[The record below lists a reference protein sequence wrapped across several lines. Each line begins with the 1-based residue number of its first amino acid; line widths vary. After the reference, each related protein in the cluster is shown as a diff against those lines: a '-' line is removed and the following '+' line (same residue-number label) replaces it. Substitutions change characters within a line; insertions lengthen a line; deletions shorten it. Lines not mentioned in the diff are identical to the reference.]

1 MKLRGK
7 KSASSVAITVALASV
22 ACSGTDRA
30 KTEGQTGISAQA
42 LVADGTDVTA
52 IRFDVRPVSCDDGT
66 PAGDPI
72 TVSAP
77 IDPDQQIPGNLSELQ
92 DRPLDADSSHW
103 FADSFMVVP
112 AGCYDVVAT
121 PTDGSGA
128 DSQDCASAFKKGVE
142 VEQGETTEIFLI
154 NQCAG
159 DDPGAIDAIAAL
171 NHEPTVDDVE
181 FTDSKFSCGSPTEI
195 CASASDIDHDPL
207 ELVLESE
214 DCEVEPIAASG
225 DGEQCWTLTCHT
237 LGQHDLT
244 VTAYDLL
251 HGESGLQRI
260 EDYLTEQGYP
270 NESHSTLD
278 LFAYVDGVMLWPDA
292 DGDGHGDMNAE
303 AHVFCEGDDTTGFVD
318 NHDDCDD
325 GDANNFPGNEEMC
338 GDHADNDC
346 DDEVD
351 EDCPLDEITKLDQ
364 GLGLTSAGVGLST
377 RGSGAVVTSGN
388 IVVTG
393 IPAGAAVKRAVL
405 YWMTIGSESPDT
417 TVDLDGSALSGTLIN
432 FGDDTCWNRQGN
444 ATIAVDVTPA
454 VVVKGNGSYLLEGFP
469 AAENN
474 VGDDTQGASLFVIF
488 DDPSDSRTNLIELS
502 AGLGVINAFGE
513 HMTNTFAGLNVG
525 SAFDS
530 ATLHNAVA
538 DGQNAGDRLLF
549 QGVVIDDANAFPGA
563 SGQFWD
569 NRIDNVSSLVAAGDT
584 SLLTDINVDPGND
597 CLAWAVN
604 AVAVTNYQ

>member
-1 MKLRGK
+1 MKFRGK
-7 KSASSVAITVALASV
+7 KSASSVAITVALAGV
-22 ACSGTDRA
+22 ACSATDKV
-30 KTEGQTGISAQA
+30 KTDGQTGISASA
-42 LVADGTDVTA
+42 LVADGTDVAA
-52 IRFDVRPVSCDDGT
+52 IRFDVTPVSCEDGT
-66 PAGDPI
+66 PAGDPL

-77 IDPDQQIPGNLSELQ
+77 IDPDQQIPGNLSDLQ
-92 DRPLDADSSHW
+92 DKPLDADSSHW

-128 DSQDCASAFKKGVE
+128 DSHDCAGAFKKGVE
-142 VEQGETTEIFLI
+142 VVQGETTEIFLI
-154 NQCAG
+154 NQCAC

-181 FTDSKFSCGSPTEI
+181 FTDSKFACGSPTEI

-214 DCEVEPIAASG
+214 DCDVEPGGESG
-225 DGEQCWTLTCHT
+225 DGKQCWTLTCHT
-237 LGQHDLT
+237 LGRHDLT

-260 EDYLTEQGYP
+260 EDYLAEQGYP
-270 NESHSTLD
+270 NESHSELEF
-278 LFAYVDGVMLWPDA
+278 LAYVDGVMLWPDA
-292 DGDGHGDMNAE
+292 DGDGHGDANAE
-303 AHVFCEGDDTTGFVD
+303 AHVFCGGDDTTGFVD

-325 GDANNFPGNEEMC
+325 GDAHDFPGNEEMC

-351 EDCPLDEITKLDQ
+351 EDCPLDEITKLDS

-377 RGSGAVVTSGN
+377 RGGSLVTSGN
-388 IVVTG
+388 IALAG

-405 YWMTIGSESPDT
+405 YWMTIGSETPDT
-417 TVDLDGSALSGTLIN
+417 TVDLDSAPLSGTLIN
-432 FGDDTCWNRQGN
+432 FGEDTCWGRQGN
-444 ATIAVDVTPA
+444 ATIAADVTPA
-454 VVVKGNGSYLLEGFP
+454 VAAKGNGSYLIQGFP
-469 AAENN
+469 AALNN

-488 DDPSDSRTNLIELS
+488 DDPSDSRTNLIKLS
-502 AGLGVINAFGE
+502 AGLGVINGSGE

-525 SAFDS
+525 ALQSVA
-530 ATLHNAVA
+530 LHNAVA
-538 DGQNAGDRLLF
+538 DGQNFLDRLLF
-549 QGVVIDDANAFPGA
+549 QGVVIDGTNAFPGA
-563 SGQFWD
+563 NGNYWD
-569 NRIDNVSSLVAAGDT
+569 NRVDNVTALVAPGET
-584 SLLTDINVDPGND
+584 SLLTDINIDPGND

-604 AVAVTNYQ
+604 AVSVTNYQ